1 MSSGFDM
8 NKVKLTILLVLNCFI
23 SANLLAKDKTI
34 IIGVAEFPPYVIEE
48 GYKLKNN
55 KIGYGID
62 LDILIEALKR
72 ANYQYKIQFY
82 PFARITHSL
91 RNNIID
97 VTPSMFISTDISINK
112 YILYDSGGSTS
123 IYQLA
128 NKKNVIANV
137 ADLKGKTIGIVRGDY
152 YGERFKEV
160 VNELN
165 LTLTAANND
174 KMNFQMLLHQ
184 RMDLLAINSVVGQ
197 FLIKQM
203 NIATL
208 VSESPLKLNYSYQG
222 EQGEHA
228 GIHFLFNLTIEQ
240 HVIEDIRKAVK
251 SIHEDGFIDQLK
263 ANYELGN

>member
-1 MSSGFDM
+1 MSSGIDM
-8 NKVKLTILLVLNCFI
+8 NKVKLTILLVFHCFI
-23 SANLLAKDKTI
+23 SGNLLAKDKTI
-34 IIGVAEFPPYVIEE
+34 IIGAAEFPPYVIEE

-82 PFARITHSL
+82 PFARISHSL
-91 RNNIID
+91 ANNIID
-97 VTPSMFISTDISINK
+97 VTPSMFLSTDIPANK
-112 YILYDSGGSTS
+112 YILYDSCGSTS

-128 NKKNVIANV
+128 NKKNVITNV

-165 LTLTAANND
+165 LTLTAATND
-174 KMNFQMLLHQ
+174 NQNFSMLLHQ
-184 RMDLLAINSVVGQ
+184 RMDFLAINSVVGQ
-197 FLIKQM
+197 YLIKKM
-203 NIATL
+203 NIADI
-208 VSESPLKLNYSYQG
+208 VSQSPLTLDYSYR
-222 EQGEHA
+222 GEHS
-228 GIHFLFNLTIEQ
+228 GIHFLFNSTIEQ

-251 SIHEDGFIDQLK
+251 SIHQDGFIDQLK